1 MAARADREAP
11 RGGRLNNLLPMT
23 KAELESKHLAEL
35 HTLAAEAGVAGYRM
49 LRREELVEKLSADGR
64 AAKPKRER
72 DGEGRERDGGG
83 RRRRSGGQARGGG
96 QARSGG
102 QAREPRERSER
113 GERPQRQRS
122 SQRPPRQ
129 RTEPRAEPRAEPPAQ
144 PEREERAEPASG
156 GEPSRPRR
164 KRRRRFGRKRK
175 DLRLNDLLSPAT
187 PGRHAIVYAE
197 TREACTALLREL
209 AAELGGGSNGPD
221 PVALLVDPGPEELA
235 DWRREAPR
243 AEIVAAAQARHA
255 EDALAQAA
263 KRAGE
268 GEEVV
273 VLIDSLTRFGE
284 AFGDADA
291 ARALL
296 DGAGSVTVV
305 AALERR

>member
-1 MAARADREAP
+1 
-11 RGGRLNNLLPMT
+11 MT
-23 KAELESKHLAEL
+23 KTELESKHLAEL
-35 HTLAAEAGVAGYRM
+35 HTLAAEAGVPGYRM
-49 LRREELVEKLSADGR
+49 LRREALVEKLSADGP

-83 RRRRSGGQARGGG
+83 RRRRSGGQARSSG
-96 QARSGG
+96 QTRSGG

-122 SQRPPRQ
+122 SQRQQRQ
-129 RTEPRAEPRAEPPAQ
+129 KAEPRAEAPARA
-144 PEREERAEPASG
+144 EREERAEPTSG

-175 DLRLNDLLSPAT
+175 ELRLNDLLSPAT
-187 PGRHAIVYAE
+187 PGRQVIVYAE

-263 KRAGE
+263 KRAGD